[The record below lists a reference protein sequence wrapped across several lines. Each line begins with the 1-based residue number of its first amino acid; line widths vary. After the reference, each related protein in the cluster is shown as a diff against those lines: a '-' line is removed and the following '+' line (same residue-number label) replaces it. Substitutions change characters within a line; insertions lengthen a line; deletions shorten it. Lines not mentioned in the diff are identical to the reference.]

1 MARIRQ
7 PGSRGTAGSAPGESE
22 RLDGRART
30 VVDTSGHRSAGQWTL
45 RVGSAMRVFAALA
58 FVALMAACSSSSRSS
73 SPTAATAPAAG
84 EDTTVAPAP
93 IDASKTS
100 GHLTAAQV
108 ATLLAPLGCAAA
120 PSRAA
125 SPLLFVGAVS
135 ELFCTIKGE
144 QVTVDELGD
153 ASQLAAERSAE
164 STQGCQR
171 LEVGS
176 DIAAAEGLNW
186 SATAVPTR
194 QPCPQLPAA
203 RRSLFITADCG
214 PAGPWAGSTKLA

>member
-1 MARIRQ
+1 
-7 PGSRGTAGSAPGESE
+7 
-22 RLDGRART
+22 
-30 VVDTSGHRSAGQWTL
+30 
-45 RVGSAMRVFAALA
+45 MRVFAALA

-84 EDTTVAPAP
+84 EDTTIAPAP

-164 STQGCQR
+164 SMQGCQR
-171 LEVGS
+171 LEVGC
-176 DIAAAEGLNW
+176 DIAATEGLNW
-186 SATAVPTR
+186 SATAET
-194 QPCPQLPAA
+194 AA
-203 RRSLFITADCG
+203 TAT
-214 PAGPWAGSTKLA
+214 AMSAAVRGSKVFVHHC